1 MSGELT
7 LCFFFF
13 FLSFF
18 LCFRFSSYLSFLFF
32 FLVFYF
38 VIPLRWLLLWYLH
51 HFLFFS
57 PFCTRQRPPFITPV
71 VARFYCFSPLLP
83 LSGLGVL
90 VDHHQTVCVPLPIT
104 KQKGLFCLL
113 VYHSTPS
120 YYCVGSFSL
129 PIPHGMH
136 LVASAQFCPFWWCV
150 IPTEHFP
157 QKSPGK
163 NLKIGFPFS
172 PPLNHTLLP
181 LTHDLTASCIG

>member
-1 MSGELT
+1 MVSTRRKPFCFWQRARFWEGEREITYWCMSGELT

-71 VARFYCFSPLLP
+71 MARFYCFSPLLP
-83 LSGLGVL
+83 FSDLGVL
-90 VDHHQTVCVPLPIT
+90 VVWVYLSTTTRPFVC
-104 KQKGLFCLL
+104 
-113 VYHSTPS
+113 HSPS
-120 YYCVGSFSL
+120 PNKEDYFVC
-129 PIPHGMH
+129 
-136 LVASAQFCPFWWCV
+136 
-150 IPTEHFP
+150 
-157 QKSPGK
+157 
-163 NLKIGFPFS
+163 
-172 PPLNHTLLP
+172 
-181 LTHDLTASCIG
+181 